1 MKKTLRNIIDEQLKP
16 DEAGTLAQIVKKY
29 ADRAVQ
35 DKSSDAQ
42 WLNRLQQELLL
53 IKNQQPVQQQQNV
66 QTQQNQQ

>member
-35 DKSSDAQ
+35 DKSADAQ
-42 WLNRLQQELLL
+42 LLNRLQQELLL

>member
-29 ADRAVQ
+29 ADRAAQ
-35 DKSSDAQ
+35 DKSADAQ

-53 IKNQQPVQQQQNV
+53 IKNQQPQQQQNV
-66 QTQQNQQ
+66 QHQQQNQQ

>member
-35 DKSSDAQ
+35 DKSADAQ
-42 WLNRLQQELLL
+42 WFNRLQQELLL

>member
-1 MKKTLRNIIDEQLKP
+1 MKKTLRDIIDEQLKP

-35 DKSSDAQ
+35 DKSADAQ

-53 IKNQQPVQQQQNV
+53 IKNQQPVQQQQNI

>member
-1 MKKTLRNIIDEQLKP
+1 MKKTLRDIIDEQLKP

-29 ADRAVQ
+29 ADRAAQ
-35 DKSSDAQ
+35 DKSADAQ

-53 IKNQQPVQQQQNV
+53 IKNQQPVQQQQNI

>member
-1 MKKTLRNIIDEQLKP
+1 MKKTLRDIIDEQLKP

-35 DKSSDAQ
+35 DKSADAQ